1 MWILKT
7 WPTFTVSQPKTQQ
20 AHSPRFQVS
29 LQTRKPQHGSH
40 QGRKEERAE
49 PCSAGSETPSTK
61 EAQVSP
67 TSTLAQ
73 DHSTSVSIPLP
84 TLLGGRHRKGGAW
97 GAVCPAAE
105 AGQPSLLSVSLGQ
118 ALALALPQAEG
129 TAHHLPGSPA
139 GKGACVLSS
148 KAKVAPD
155 P

>member
-1 MWILKT
+1 M
-7 WPTFTVSQPKTQQ
+7 
-20 AHSPRFQVS
+20 
-29 LQTRKPQHGSH
+29 
-40 QGRKEERAE
+40 
-49 PCSAGSETPSTK
+49 
-61 EAQVSP
+61 SP

-84 TLLGGRHRKGGAW
+84 ALPGGRRRKGGAW

-118 ALALALPQAEG
+118 ALALPQAEG

-148 KAKVAPD
+148 KAEVAPD